1 MRTFQ
6 KAINYSKSLLKSLL
20 IIIIVNNQD
29 TSGIRRVTDLLA
41 TLDTPTQLTI
51 QQPINQVQ
59 LLTQVV
65 LVNQQAQENTS

>member
-6 KAINYSKSLLKSLL
+6 KAVNYSKSLLKSLL

-29 TSGIRRVTDLLA
+29 TSRIRRVTDLLS
-41 TLDTPTQLTI
+41 TLDTPTQLTN
-51 QQPINQVQ
+51 QQHIDQVQ

-65 LVNQQAQENTS
+65 LVNQQAQENTP